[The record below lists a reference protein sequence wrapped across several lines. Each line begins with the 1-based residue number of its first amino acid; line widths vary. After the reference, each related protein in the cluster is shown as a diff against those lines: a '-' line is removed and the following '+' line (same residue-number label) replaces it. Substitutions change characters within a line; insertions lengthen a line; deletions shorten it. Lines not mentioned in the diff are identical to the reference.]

1 MATVAVLAGLMAAPI
16 TQAAT
21 ANLTLNGGLHSAG
34 EPKTTGA
41 QPLAVSPGKV
51 AGFYVTVKNND
62 TANLPTFFMSAT
74 SSAAP
79 VGAYWFNSDGSG
91 TAHSCDTS
99 PMKCDF
105 GVFASG
111 TEVTIVAAFTLP
123 GGTSNAT
130 TNCYPADPTKRT
142 ALMSG
147 VLPDPVNDTFVC
159 VDFKF
164 SSSQGNVPGKNKSRG
179 DEFHWMDFV
188 STKVDPK
195 NEAAQFP
202 YCDQSAPEACDSNL
216 LSVSDNTTLSSNANR
231 FNVQYTRVVV
241 PASAFDAADKTGAI
255 HVKDGDPQATVNC
268 DADCLD
274 TVNAAGGFLGEV
286 SQIDINSGATFDP
299 DWIVTTIGMLGI
311 NASKV
316 DGVVHDVGT
325 ATPDML
331 GRCADA
337 SVPDPDTTPDAG
349 CFWAV
354 NGGAN
359 TAIVTVYTHGNGKLR
374 NF

>member
-1 MATVAVLAGLMAAPI
+1 
-16 TQAAT
+16 
-21 ANLTLNGGLHSAG
+21 
-34 EPKTTGA
+34 
-41 QPLAVSPGKV
+41 
-51 AGFYVTVKNND
+51 
-62 TANLPTFFMSAT
+62 
-74 SSAAP
+74 
-79 VGAYWFNSDGSG
+79 
-91 TAHSCDTS
+91 
-99 PMKCDF
+99 
-105 GVFASG
+105 
-111 TEVTIVAAFTLP
+111 
-123 GGTSNAT
+123 
-130 TNCYPADPTKRT
+130 
-142 ALMSG
+142 
-147 VLPDPVNDTFVC
+147 
-159 VDFKF
+159 
-164 SSSQGNVPGKNKSRG
+164 
-179 DEFHWMDFV
+179 
-188 STKVDPK
+188 
-195 NEAAQFP
+195 
-202 YCDQSAPEACDSNL
+202 
-216 LSVSDNTTLSSNANR
+216 
-231 FNVQYTRVVV
+231 VQYTRVVV

-311 NASKV
+311 NANKV

-325 ATPDML
+325 TTPDML